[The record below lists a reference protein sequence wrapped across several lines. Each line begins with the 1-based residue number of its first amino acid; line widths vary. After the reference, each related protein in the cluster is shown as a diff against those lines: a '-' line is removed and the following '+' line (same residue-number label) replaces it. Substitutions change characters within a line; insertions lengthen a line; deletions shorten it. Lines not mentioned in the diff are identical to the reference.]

1 MASEYEVCQAKT
13 CDPFDL
19 KKLAESL
26 RLQSLQAIH
35 NFLVSHGLE
44 NWTTLWEQN
53 NIKRDVM
60 KTNSPLWSLSTF
72 L

>member
-44 NWTTLWEQN
+44 N
-53 NIKRDVM
+53 
-60 KTNSPLWSLSTF
+60 
-72 L
+72 